1 MSAAADRWREQ
12 LEAWAIPQRLIDAAP
27 GSPYGF
33 PAELFRTRGAASST
47 EPANSTTER
56 ALESLPAGGE
66 VLDVGVGGGAT
77 SLPLV
82 SKAGRLTGV
91 DQQAD
96 MLAAF
101 ETAARDAG
109 VSVATVK
116 GGWPDVAN
124 DVPEADVVVCGHVA
138 YNVADL
144 GPFVRALNDR
154 ARRRVVMELTEHHPL
169 SWMNDLWL
177 RFHGLAR
184 PTGPSYLDALEV
196 IRELDLRPEHE
207 AANREGDQTGGGFA
221 RRADAVA
228 LVRRRLCLPPGRDTE
243 IAEALGDR
251 LRERDGLW
259 AAGPARRVVATLWWD
274 AA

>member
-1 MSAAADRWREQ
+1 MSTAADRWREQ
-12 LEAWAIPQRLIDAAP
+12 LEAWAIPQRLIEAATE
-27 GSPYGF
+27 SPYGF
-33 PAELFRTRGAASST
+33 PAELFRRRGTASAT
-47 EPANSTTER
+47 EPVSSTTER
-56 ALESLPAGGE
+56 ALEALPADGE

-77 SLPLV
+77 SLPLAV
-82 SKAGRLTGV
+82 KAGRLTGV

-101 ETAARDAG
+101 ESAAGDAG
-109 VSVATVK
+109 VSVATVN
-116 GGWPDVAN
+116 GGWPEVADDAPN
-124 DVPEADVVVCGHVA
+124 ADVVVCGHVA

-144 GPFVRALNDR
+144 GPFVRALNDH

-184 PTGPSYLDALEV
+184 PTGPSSLDAFEV
-196 IRELDLRPEHE
+196 IRELDLRPEQG
-207 AANREGDQTGGGFA
+207 AGNREGDPTGGGFA
-221 RRADAVA
+221 RRGDAVA
-228 LVRRRLCLPPGRDTE
+228 LVRRRLCLPPERDAE

-251 LRERDGLW
+251 LLERGGLW

-274 AA
+274 AT